1 MAQNITLMGA
11 TYSAV
16 PGVQLPK
23 SGGGTALFT
32 DVTDTTASAEDVAQ
46 GKQFYTADGTLTQ
59 GTSSGGGG
67 GTEYVIEPQTYHTV
81 CCFDLSD
88 AGLTAADFSVSA
100 DSTMWL
106 EFTRTQTLTVYL
118 DKYDDDDFKIVFPQG
133 EKAYCTKV
141 NDWGVGI
148 FAFAVGANSP
158 YGFFAI
164 RADATDNIA
173 SHLASGENPEDGSAA
188 KNTDYSAMTGG
199 VSVAYNFL
207 YADLHIVKGGGGGG
221 GSANIQ
227 PLTVTENGTY
237 TATGGVDG
245 YSPISVNVSGTPKE
259 YITRPDAELIKQ
271 WTADEKIV
279 EDLGLTLPAYKTSA
293 QVIHTGAAL
302 SPTITVD
309 YTHYCYYILM
319 RGLAIPQYNT
329 TTKQK
334 GRCDYGASSYLYE
347 LIEIPAN
354 TFKTIDGTK
363 TLTSRNA
370 AVTASGSSGREL
382 YWTSASAIGVA
393 NNVTYGAYVTGQTPT
408 LSGTTLTVKAPIYG
422 IRGST
427 TYMTSGA
434 WGTMT
439 DIREQYVIEVYRAPK
454 TTSQISLN
462 GWQLSSNVSNVVWR
476 ASNGGHLYTHQGGT
490 ND

>member
-11 TYSAV
+11 TYSDV

-32 DVTDTTASAEDVAQ
+32 DVTGTTAVADDVAS
-46 GKQFYTADGTLTQ
+46 GKVFYNASGARTVGTA
-59 GTSSGGGG
+59 SGG
-67 GTEYVIEPQTYHTV
+67 V
-81 CCFDLSD
+81 
-88 AGLTAADFSVSA
+88 
-100 DSTMWL
+100 
-106 EFTRTQTLTVYL
+106 
-118 DKYDDDDFKIVFPQG
+118 
-133 EKAYCTKV
+133 
-141 NDWGVGI
+141 
-148 FAFAVGANSP
+148 
-158 YGFFAI
+158 
-164 RADATDNIA
+164 
-173 SHLASGENPEDGSAA
+173 
-188 KNTDYSAMTGG
+188 
-199 VSVAYNFL
+199 
-207 YADLHIVKGGGGGG
+207 
-221 GSANIQ
+221 
-227 PLTVTENGTY
+227 
-237 TATGGVDG
+237 
-245 YSPISVNVSGTPKE
+245 PKE
-259 YITRPDAELIKQ
+259 YIIRQDAERIQ
-271 WTADEKIV
+271 SWTGDEKVV

-302 SPTITVD
+302 SPTISVD
-309 YTHYCYYILM
+309 YTNYCYYILM
-319 RGLAIPQYNT
+319 RGLAIPTYNT

-334 GRCDYGASSYLYE
+334 GRCDYGASAYLYE

-354 TFKTIDGTK
+354 TFKSVDGTK

-408 LSGTTLTVKAPIYG
+408 LSGTTLTVKAPTYG

-462 GWQLSSNVSNVVWR
+462 GWQLNSNISDVVWC
-476 ASNGGHLYTHQGGT
+476 ASNGGYLHTYQGGS

>member
-67 GTEYVIEPQTYHTV
+67 GGAEYVIEPQLYHTA
-81 CCFDLSD
+81 CCFDLTD

-106 EFTRTQTLTVYL
+106 ESTRTQTLNVYL
-118 DKYDDDDFKIVFPQG
+118 DEYDDDDFKIVFPQG

-141 NDWGVGI
+141 DSQGIGI

-164 RADATDNIA
+164 QADASENIA
-173 SHLASGENPEDGSAA
+173 HHLASGEHPEDGSAA

-199 VSVAYNFL
+199 VAVAYDFL
-207 YADLHIVKGGGGGG
+207 YADLHIVKGGGGG

-237 TATGGVDG
+237 TASGGIDG
-245 YSPISVNVSGTPKE
+245 YSPISVNVSGSPKE
-259 YITRPDAELIKQ
+259 YIIRPDAELIHQ

-279 EDLGLTLPAYKTSA
+279 DDLELTIPAYKTSA

-302 SPTITVD
+302 SPTISVD
-309 YTHYCYYILM
+309 YTNYCYYILM
-319 RGLAIPQYNT
+319 RGLAIPIYNT

-334 GRCDYGASSYLYE
+334 GRCDYGASTYLYE

-363 TLTSRNA
+363 TLTSRNE

-382 YWTSASAIGVA
+382 YWTSASAISVA
-393 NNVTYGAYVTGQTPT
+393 NNVTYGVYVTGQAPT
-408 LSGTTLTVKAPIYG
+408 LSGTTLTVKAPVYG

-454 TTSQISLN
+454 ATMN
-462 GWQLSSNVSNVVWR
+462 GWQLSYNIHDVVER
-476 ASNGGHLYTHQGGT
+476 ASNGGTIYDLHQGGT

>member
-32 DVTDTTASAEDVAQ
+32 DVTDTTAGAEDVAQ

-118 DKYDDDDFKIVFPQG
+118 DEYDDDDFTIVFPQG

-141 NDWGVGI
+141 NDRGVGI

-245 YSPISVNVSGTPKE
+245 YSPVSVNVSGAPKE
-259 YITRPDAELIKQ
+259 YIIRQDAELIQQ

-279 EDLGLTLPAYKTSA
+279 EDLELTIPAYKTSA
-293 QVIHTGAAL
+293 QVIHTGTAL

-309 YTHYCYYILM
+309 YTNYCYYILM
-319 RGLAIPQYNT
+319 RGLAIPTYNT

-334 GRCDYGASSYLYE
+334 GRCDYGASAYLYE

-354 TFKTIDGTK
+354 TFKSVDGTK

-382 YWTSASAIGVA
+382 YWTSATAIGVA
-393 NNVTYGAYVTGQTPT
+393 NNVTYGAYVTGQAPT
-408 LSGTTLTVKAPIYG
+408 LSGTTLTVKAPTYG

-462 GWQLSSNVSNVVWR
+462 GWQLSSNISDAVWR
-476 ASNGGHLYTHQGGT
+476 ASNGGVLYTHQGGT

>member
-67 GTEYVIEPQTYHTV
+67 G
-81 CCFDLSD
+81 
-88 AGLTAADFSVSA
+88 
-100 DSTMWL
+100 
-106 EFTRTQTLTVYL
+106 
-118 DKYDDDDFKIVFPQG
+118 
-133 EKAYCTKV
+133 
-141 NDWGVGI
+141 
-148 FAFAVGANSP
+148 
-158 YGFFAI
+158 
-164 RADATDNIA
+164 
-173 SHLASGENPEDGSAA
+173 
-188 KNTDYSAMTGG
+188 
-199 VSVAYNFL
+199 
-207 YADLHIVKGGGGGG
+207 
-221 GSANIQ
+221 SANIQ
-227 PLTVTENGTY
+227 PLSVTENGTY
-237 TATGGVDG
+237 TASGGIDG
-245 YSPISVNVSGTPKE
+245 YSPISVNVSGSPQE
-259 YITRPDAELIKQ
+259 YIIRPDAELIQQ

-279 EDLGLTLPAYKTSA
+279 DDLELTIPAYKTSA

-302 SPTITVD
+302 SPTISVD
-309 YTHYCYYILM
+309 YTNYCYYVLM
-319 RGLAIPQYNT
+319 RGLAIPIYNT

-334 GRCDYGASSYLYE
+334 GRCDYGASTYLYE

-354 TFKTIDGTK
+354 TYKTIDGSK
-363 TLTSRNA
+363 TYTSRNA
-370 AVTASGSSGREL
+370 AITASGLSGREL
-382 YWTSASAIGVA
+382 YWTSATAIGVA
-393 NNVTYGAYVTGQTPT
+393 NNVTYGAYVTGQAPT
-408 LSGTTLTVKAPIYG
+408 LSGTTLTVKAPTYG

-427 TYMTSGA
+427 SYMTSGA

-454 TTSQISLN
+454 APMN
-462 GWQLSSNVSNVVWR
+462 GWQMSSNIHDVVER
-476 ASNGGHLYTHQGGT
+476 ASNGGTIYDTHEGGG